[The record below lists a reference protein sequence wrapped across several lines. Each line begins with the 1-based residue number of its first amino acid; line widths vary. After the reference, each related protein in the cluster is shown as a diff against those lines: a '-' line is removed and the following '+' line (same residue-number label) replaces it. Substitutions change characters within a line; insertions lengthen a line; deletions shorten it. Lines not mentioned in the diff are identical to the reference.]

1 VGGKSQ
7 LISLAIMCGLFGLV
21 AGPVPDELQPAEPP
35 AAAPADQVTALLDQL
50 DSPDFRVREAATHSL
65 LILGESVAPLL
76 RARLAEEADPEVR
89 IRLRFVLD
97 SSAPPLA
104 AALVVRPDPGSGLRA
119 GDVIT
124 HVNQRRINGSAELY
138 ARVQDARGASTLRV
152 LGRGTIGPSASRAL
166 PIACDYRAPH
176 GEVLARVLRLYDAG
190 YAEQA
195 YEVLSGLDLPLPTDE
210 LSPFFHAIL
219 AYTAGDAA
227 TAFGLLA
234 EHPEVR
240 QPISLARA
248 WTSPSWLDVSGP
260 QKAPFRLERLLWTAA
275 ESTAP
280 DDSAARDVPVH
291 RVLIPAGRFVDVLG
305 QVAASWWE
313 QHRPVLGAHTEVDR
327 EAGNALAVS
336 AWMLSELD
344 LVSECLR
351 LIEPR
356 SEILRRASQ
365 GPSKW
370 LRVRTD
376 AWLPFAH
383 GAPEAALDALYQD
396 ARGILRPPGPPTDIA
411 RIQRPEVAA
420 TVAFFLYQFPTD
432 ERLAELFAL
441 VNQPDHPALE
451 DYAYWMLFAL
461 RAENS
466 AIVHEHL
473 RALLPS
479 ATDEQT
485 ARLAFSI
492 ALLEYA
498 GRRPD
503 EQVFEQ
509 MHARLTDAACG
520 AEWARPAAIVAALRH
535 LAARRAADAT
545 SALAAADGEPGTEV
559 LRATAEFLTS
569 VSAARGLSALQAP
582 LLAVPM
588 GTAGGR
594 WLVLTR
600 DQRLLQFDAAA
611 DRVTPIHPPTPNWFP
626 GPLNWPWLGRDPTS
640 GRVWV
645 YAQRRV
651 VEVPQDTASGLTL
664 NIAPDQIGPFDVYVS
679 PAFGALA
686 DAVRAWPAPAGE
698 TAELWRED
706 LQYGQEC
713 FADPDLPEVGLV
725 QTVPGDERLVHVA
738 LRGGPQLLLDRTAA
752 RVWTSTA
759 LAQELE
765 LPTTPLMFLTAGVRE
780 QPTPIVFLL
789 SNVGL
794 LRLDVAAGRLARVPL
809 PGDEPYPPLIP
820 ESCPYERRDP
830 RWIYCARLP
839 ADGGQVYRV
848 RVADNVVEELAL
860 VNEAI
865 QRDYYTLQARAELRR
880 QVDAALTERGLPG
893 LREFVAD
900 AAETVARY
908 AEEKRR

>member
-7 LISLAIMCGLFGLV
+7 LISLAIMCGLFGLA

-35 AAAPADQVTALLDQL
+35 AAAPADQVAALLDQL
-50 DSPDFRVREAATHSL
+50 GSTDFRVREAATHSL
-65 LILGESVAPLL
+65 LILGESVAPRL

-195 YEVLSGLDLPLPTDE
+195 YEVLSGLDLPLPADE

-227 TAFGLLA
+227 TAFELLA

-240 QPISLARA
+240 QPISLVRA

-441 VNQPDHPALE
+441 VNQHGHPALE

-498 GRRPD
+498 GRRSD

-509 MHARLTDAACG
+509 MHARLTNAACG

-559 LRATAEFLTS
+559 LRATADFLTS
-569 VSAARGLSALQAP
+569 VSVARSLPALQAA

-611 DRVTPIHPPTPNWFP
+611 DRVTPIDPPTPNWFP
-626 GPLNWPWLGRDPTS
+626 GPLNWPWLGRDPSS

-645 YAQRRV
+645 YAGRRV
-651 VEVPQDTASGLTL
+651 VEIPQDTAPGLAL
-664 NIAPDQIGPFDVYVS
+664 NIMPDQIGPFDVYAS
-679 PAFGALA
+679 SAFGALA

-698 TAELWRED
+698 MAELWRED

-759 LAQELE
+759 LAQELD
-765 LPTTPLMFLTAGVRE
+765 LPTPLMFLPTGVRE

-893 LREFVAD
+893 LREFVED

>member
-7 LISLAIMCGLFGLV
+7 VIGLVVLCGLAGLA
-21 AGPVPDELQPAEPP
+21 AGPVPDGMQPPEPP
-35 AAAPADQVTALLDQL
+35 GAGPADQVTALLDQL
-50 DSPDFRVREAATHSL
+50 GSADFRLREAATHSL

-89 IRLRFVLD
+89 IRLSFVLD
-97 SSAPPLA
+97 SSAPPVA

-124 HVNQRRINGSAELY
+124 HVNHRRVNGSAELY
-138 ARVQDARGASTLRV
+138 ARVQDARGASTLHV
-152 LGRGTIGPSASRAL
+152 LGRGAIGPIASRAL

-195 YEVLSGLDLPLPTDE
+195 YETLSALDLPLPADE
-210 LSPFFHAIL
+210 LSPFFHAVL

-227 TAFGLLA
+227 TAFRLLA
-234 EHPEVR
+234 EHPEAR
-240 QPISLARA
+240 QSISLARA

-260 QKAPFRLERLLWTAA
+260 QKAPFHLERLLWTAA
-275 ESTAP
+275 ESAAP
-280 DDSAARDVPVH
+280 DDSAERDVPVH

-327 EAGNALAVS
+327 EAGNMLAVS

-356 SEILRRASQ
+356 SAILRRASQ
-365 GPSKW
+365 GVNKW

-420 TVAFFLYQFPTD
+420 AVAFFLYQFPTD

-441 VNQPDHPALE
+441 VNQPGHPALE

-473 RALLPS
+473 LALLPS
-479 ATDEQT
+479 ATDEQVG
-485 ARLAFSI
+485 RLAFSV

-498 GRRPD
+498 SRRPD
-503 EQVFEQ
+503 ERIFEQ
-509 MHARLTDAACG
+509 MHARLTEAVRG
-520 AEWARPAAIVAALRH
+520 PEWARPAAIVAALRQ
-535 LAARRAADAT
+535 LAAGRGADATRALATAGGEPGADVLRTTADFLTSAPAARR
-545 SALAAADGEPGTEV
+545 LP
-559 LRATAEFLTS
+559 
-569 VSAARGLSALQAP
+569 ALQTP

-588 GTAGGR
+588 GTEGGR

-600 DQRLLQFDAAA
+600 DQRLLQFDAGA
-611 DRVTPIHPPTPNWFP
+611 DRVTPIDGPTPNWFP
-626 GPLNWPWLGRDPTS
+626 GPLNWPWLGRDPSS

-645 YAQRRV
+645 YTLRRV
-651 VEVPQDTASGLTL
+651 VEIPQDTASGPAL
-664 NIAPDQIGPFDVYVS
+664 NIAPDQIGPFDVYAS
-679 PAFGALA
+679 PVFGTLA
-686 DAVRAWPAPAGE
+686 AAVRDQPTPVGE

-706 LQYGQEC
+706 LQYGQEY
-713 FADPDLPEVGLV
+713 FADPDLPEVALV
-725 QTVPGDERLVHVA
+725 QTVPGDERVIHVA
-738 LRGGPQLLLDRTAA
+738 LRGGPQLLLDRTDG
-752 RVWTSTA
+752 RVWTSA
-759 LAQELE
+759 GMAQELE
-765 LPTTPLMFLTAGVRE
+765 LPAPPMFLPVGVRD

-794 LRLDVAAGRLARVPL
+794 LRLDVAAGRLGRVPL
-809 PGDEPYPPLIP
+809 PGDEPYPRLIP

-830 RWIYCARLP
+830 RWMYCARLP
-839 ADGGQVYRV
+839 AEGGQVYHV
-848 RVADNVVEELAL
+848 RVADNAVEELAL

-865 QRDYYTLQARAELRR
+865 QRDYYALQTRDELRR
-880 QVDAALTERGLPG
+880 QVHAALTERGLPG
-893 LREFVAD
+893 LREFVVD
-900 AAETVARY
+900 AAETVASY